1 MGASVQ
7 NKLSI
12 CIACYGDDLTALLE
26 AIEKGKENLPS
37 NWTLEL
43 IAGDQHPE
51 PASKANAWETQ
62 FSLLY
67 LHHPNGLGRGNNRNT
82 IARASTGDY
91 LLFLDADAL
100 PVDPEQFLTNYCT
113 ALINADVV
121 VGGTAYKSGSS
132 SLRHTIGRRKEVI
145 PAHIRTRKPH
155 ANFSAF
161 NFAIARSV
169 FLKHSFDESLKEYGH
184 EDTLFGQEL
193 RYACKTVTHIENA
206 AYHLDD
212 DSDAEFLD
220 KTDGAIDNLVWLIR
234 EGKIDEEV
242 KLFAVYR
249 KLQRTGA
256 VHLMKVLRILL
267 ARGIRALLIGGLR
280 SVLLYDFY
288 KLLRMSGHAI
298 KIGRRNF

>member
-1 MGASVQ
+1 LGASIQ

-51 PASKANAWETQ
+51 PTAKANAWETQ

-100 PVDPEQFLTNYCT
+100 PVDTEQFLTNYCN
-113 ALINADVV
+113 ALVNADVV

-155 ANFSAF
+155 GNFSAF

-169 FLKHSFDESLKEYGH
+169 FLKHSFDESLKDYGH

-206 AYHLDD
+206 AYH
-212 DSDAEFLD
+212 
-220 KTDGAIDNLVWLIR
+220 
-234 EGKIDEEV
+234 EEV

-256 VHLMKVLRILL
+256 VYLMKVLRVLL